1 MKYLFYVLIFFF
13 CNIAYGKSIE
23 LFRSSINFPIGKVQK
38 QLSNSL
44 NFPSYHLSKPVALRS
59 RNDENLHGIWNFEH
73 QNATLWITTGTTQT
87 FPNPLQTQ
95 GFEPAEGSISINDIR
110 ENSLNYVY
118 IDNYFYY
125 NGIQIFFGNNP
136 IIDIEGFNYFANGSI
151 SEDVILPY
159 YLLEYLGAPSYNFFG
174 GQLLV
179 IDTLDGELVE
189 NWYGI
194 ESSDDPLE
202 FDAESMRI
210 TVNEMVVGNNDS
222 IFYTLSG
229 SLSPNNIGIEANVET
244 QITAPLLTP
253 NLGPVSENES
263 MQWQL
268 YSDGT
273 GYEIFSGENYYDSW
287 IDTSA
292 EISWG
297 TSDDSLHIS
306 FYGDDED
313 SYETINLLY
322 NLEDDSLYLS
332 MELNYCDGME
342 AYYYIDCYEMF
353 STMLN
358 IDDIQEVNVKLD
370 VVMSFYETGFVNIDS
385 NSSHSKIPTLFSL
398 HQNYPNPFNPVTTL
412 RYDLPEDGLVNI
424 TVYDMLGNV
433 IKQLASEVQNSG
445 HNSIQW
451 DATNYQGQPVSAGVY
466 LYSIDAGEFRQTKKM
481 ILLK

>member
-1 MKYLFYVLIFFF
+1 MKYLFYVSILFF
-13 CNIAYGKSIE
+13 CSITYAKSIE
-23 LFRSSINFPIGKVQK
+23 LSRKSINFPIGKVQK
-38 QLSNSL
+38 QISNSL
-44 NFPSYHLSKPVALRS
+44 NFRSNHLSRPIALRS

-87 FPNPLQTQ
+87 FPNPSQTQ
-95 GFEPAEGSISINDIR
+95 GFEPFEGNISINGSS
-110 ENSLNYVY
+110 ENSLNYVSIY
-118 IDNYFYY
+118 TYFYY
-125 NGIQIFFGNNP
+125 DGIQIFLGNNP
-136 IIDIEGFNYFANGSI
+136 LIDIEGFDYFANGNI

-159 YLLEYLGAPSYNFFG
+159 YFLEYSAAPSYNFFG
-174 GQLLV
+174 AELLI
-179 IDTLDGELVE
+179 IDTLDGELFE

-194 ESSDDPLE
+194 ENSDDPLE

-210 TVNEMVVGNNDS
+210 TLNEMVFGNNDS

-229 SLSPNNIGIEANVET
+229 SLSPNNIDIEASVET

-268 YSDGT
+268 NSDGT
-273 GYEIFSGENYYDSW
+273 GYQIISGENYYDSW

-292 EISWG
+292 ISWG
-297 TSDDSLHIS
+297 TSDDSLSIS
-306 FYGDDED
+306 LYDED
-313 SYETINLLY
+313 EDYYETINLLY
-322 NLEDDSLYLS
+322 DVENDSLYLS

-353 STMLN
+353 STLLN

-370 VVMSFYETGFVNIDS
+370 VVMSFYETGLVNLDPSVIQS
-385 NSSHSKIPTLFSL
+385 EIPSSFSL
-398 HQNYPNPFNPVTTL
+398 HQNYPNPFNPTTTL
-412 RYDLPEDGLVNI
+412 QYDLPTDVLVNI
-424 TVYDMLGNV
+424 TIYDLLGNV
-433 IKQLASEVQNSG
+433 INQLVNEAQNSG
-445 HNSIQW
+445 YKSIQW

-466 LYSIDAGEFRQTKKM
+466 IYRIEAGDFRQTKKM